1 MCIRDRL
8 QLMPKIERKT
18 YWYKDVKEIV
28 PRYENY
34 LRRLDNSVNQS
45 IPQIDL
51 LKEWYGK

>member
-1 MCIRDRL
+1 
-8 QLMPKIERKT
+8 MPEVERKT
-18 YWYKDVKEIV
+18 YWYKDVKEID